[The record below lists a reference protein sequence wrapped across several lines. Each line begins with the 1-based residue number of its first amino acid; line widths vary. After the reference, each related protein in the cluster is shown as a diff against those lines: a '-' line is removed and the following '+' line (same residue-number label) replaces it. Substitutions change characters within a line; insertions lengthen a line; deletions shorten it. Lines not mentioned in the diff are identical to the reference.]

1 MVQRTPLW
9 QKILVV
15 DDESLIRYSLTMM
28 LQREGVEVTSA
39 ATGAAALSEIHRRF
53 YDICFLDIHLP
64 DMNGFSILKEL
75 RQVSPGT
82 VVIVM
87 SGCENEEEY
96 MKELNKGHEH
106 FLAKP
111 FDLFQVKS
119 FVDSILSKS
128 AAPVPATGHVLKNYD
143 ALVDRISGRPRKH
156 ERKPIAK
163 RVTCVGSIT
172 NVEEEAHVFDA
183 DLIDISEGG
192 FGFLVEH
199 EVRPGHILNVFD
211 HAECCQGVVR
221 WCRPLEDPH
230 RFRAGMQFLAHGEPQ
245 DLDEFRSPS

>member
-28 LQREGVEVTSA
+28 LQREGVEVTAVATGSA
-39 ATGAAALSEIHRRF
+39 ALAEIHGRF

-64 DMNGFSILKEL
+64 DMNGFSILGEL
-75 RQVSPGT
+75 RKISPGT
-82 VVIVM
+82 IAIVM

-96 MKELNKGHEH
+96 MKDLQKGHEH
-106 FLAKP
+106 FLSKP

-119 FVDSILSKS
+119 FVDNILGKDVEK
-128 AAPVPATGHVLKNYD
+128 VPAGHVLKDYD
-143 ALVDRISGRPRKH
+143 ALVDKLSGRQRKFS
-156 ERKPIAK
+156 RKPISK

-183 DLIDISEGG
+183 ELIDISEGG
-192 FGFLVEH
+192 FGFQTEH
-199 EVRPGHILNVFD
+199 QVQAGHILNVFD

-221 WCRPLEDPH
+221 WCRPEAEPN
-230 RFRAGMQFLAHGEPQ
+230 RFRAGMQFLARGEDPGP
-245 DLDEFRSPS
+245 EACPSVP

>member
-39 ATGAAALSEIHRRF
+39 ASGAAALAEIHGRF
-53 YDICFLDIHLP
+53 YDVCFLDIHLP
-64 DMNGFSILKEL
+64 DMNGFSILREL
-75 RQVSPGT
+75 RDISPGT

-96 MKELNKGHEH
+96 MKELHKGREH
-106 FLAKP
+106 FLSKP

-119 FVDSILSKS
+119 FVDNILGIGPT
-128 AAPVPATGHVLKNYD
+128 AVPAGHTMRDYD
-143 ALVDRISGRPRKH
+143 ALVDKLAGRQRLHARKKIS
-156 ERKPIAK
+156 K

-199 EVRPGHILNVFD
+199 PVQPGHILNVFD

-221 WCRPLEDPH
+221 WCRAEADPN
-230 RFRAGMQFLAHGEPQ
+230 RFRAGMQFLAQCE
-245 DLDEFRSPS
+245 SPGPEADQRRP